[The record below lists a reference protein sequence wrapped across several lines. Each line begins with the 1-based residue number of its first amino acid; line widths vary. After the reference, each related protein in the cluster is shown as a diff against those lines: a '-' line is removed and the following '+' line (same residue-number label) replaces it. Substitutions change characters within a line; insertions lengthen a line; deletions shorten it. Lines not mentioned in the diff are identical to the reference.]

1 MKFTV
6 LTDFDGESIETAAEK
21 LAVIQAIARDAMVL
35 VERPDDLLLIHELRH
50 YGITIKAA
58 CVGHVEK
65 KLIAPRERL
74 GEAN

>member
-6 LTDFDGESIETAAEK
+6 LTDFDGESIETAADK
-21 LAVIQAIARDAMVL
+21 VAIIQAIARDAAVL
-35 VERPDDLLLIHELRH
+35 VERPDDLLLIHELRQ

-58 CVGHVEK
+58 CLGHVEK
-65 KLIAPRERL
+65 KLVAPWRP